1 MQNTL
6 DNPFILKFSKFIN
19 ETIKFTLKNLNSPS
33 KITLPQN
40 SPKRNCLQV
49 FRFESKHCGTRQ
61 WDDKSTFIVL
71 ASLTALRSEGEDTIS
86 SGAPRHTMSTN
97 HACRTDRGDWSRTWD
112 TTIPLT
118 RELSCTTYK
127 IRLTRFKQCKPCRLS
142 SRQ

>member
-61 WDDKSTFIVL
+61 
-71 ASLTALRSEGEDTIS
+71 
-86 SGAPRHTMSTN
+86 
-97 HACRTDRGDWSRTWD
+97 
-112 TTIPLT
+112 
-118 RELSCTTYK
+118 
-127 IRLTRFKQCKPCRLS
+127 
-142 SRQ
+142 